1 MTSHVRH
8 RGGTGLPESGDGKE
22 GGSMNVDRRIE
33 RLLDQL
39 EDPEKTESE
48 VAMLKGKIAYL
59 ESMRPKRT

>member
-1 MTSHVRH
+1 
-8 RGGTGLPESGDGKE
+8 
-22 GGSMNVDRRIE
+22 MNVDRRIE